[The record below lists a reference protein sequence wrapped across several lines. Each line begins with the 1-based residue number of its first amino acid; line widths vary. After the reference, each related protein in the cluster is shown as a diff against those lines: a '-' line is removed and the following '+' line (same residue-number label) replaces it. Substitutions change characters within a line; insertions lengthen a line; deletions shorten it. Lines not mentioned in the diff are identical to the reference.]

1 MKKFFLIFLFFFFQ
15 NNVYSKEIVYLD
27 VQFIIDNS
35 DLGQF
40 YKSEI
45 NKISSNNIAN
55 LKIKEEEISVK
66 ESEINNQK
74 NLLSKEEIQKKIDD
88 LNTLLK
94 NYKIERSKFNKQII
108 DEKKIYTSKILKILN
123 PLLTDYVNK
132 NKIILVVEKKNILV
146 GIKSLDITPDILK
159 ILNEETKKNNLIN
172 DKN

>member
-55 LKIKEEEISVK
+55 LKI
-66 ESEINNQK
+66 
-74 NLLSKEEIQKKIDD
+74 LSQTMKKMTFI
-88 LNTLLK
+88 
-94 NYKIERSKFNKQII
+94 KFI
-108 DEKKIYTSKILKILN
+108 
-123 PLLTDYVNK
+123 
-132 NKIILVVEKKNILV
+132 
-146 GIKSLDITPDILK
+146 
-159 ILNEETKKNNLIN
+159 
-172 DKN
+172 

>member
-172 DKN
+172 DKK

>member
-146 GIKSLDITPDILK
+146 GIKSLDITTDILK

>member
-66 ESEINNQK
+66 ESVINNQK

>member
-66 ESEINNQK
+66 EGEINNQK

>member
-66 ESEINNQK
+66 ESEIKNQK

-146 GIKSLDITPDILK
+146 GVKSLDITPDILK